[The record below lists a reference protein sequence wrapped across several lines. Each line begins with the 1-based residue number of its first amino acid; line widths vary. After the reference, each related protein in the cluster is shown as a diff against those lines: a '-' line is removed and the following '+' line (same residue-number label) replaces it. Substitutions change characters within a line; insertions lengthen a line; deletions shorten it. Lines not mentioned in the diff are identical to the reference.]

1 MPFQETVNFFPGAGI
16 PGEIYLDGPLRAQPV
31 RLNTTTAA
39 NNVFGR
45 ALTIVSGA
53 TGTGAPGDAANPAPM
68 VAAAGGTGVFAGILA
83 NPKEHVSYGTAA
95 SGPFGTNYALPN
107 GTIASA
113 VQETA
118 GIFVTLPAASA
129 PGDSVYFLT
138 ADGTLVTTAPGATA
152 PVGANA
158 GGPIGKVERF
168 VNVAASLAVVS
179 ILQPARPAAA

>member
-1 MPFQETVNFFPGAGI
+1 MPFQTSVSEFIGFGV

-31 RLNTTTAA
+31 RLTTTDAA

-45 ALTIVSGA
+45 ALTVVSGA
-53 TGTGAPGDAANPAPM
+53 TGTGAAGDGANPAPM
-68 VAAAGGTGVFAGILA
+68 VAAAGGTGRFAGILA

-95 SGPFGTNYALPN
+95 GGPFATTFALPN

-118 GIFVTLPAASA
+118 GIVVTLGAASNV
-129 PGDSVYFLT
+129 GDWVYFLT
-138 ADGTLVTTAPGATA
+138 ATGVLVTAAPNAAA
-152 PVGANA
+152 PANTNA

-168 VNVAASLAVVS
+168 VNAAASLAVVS
-179 ILQPARPAAA
+179 ILQPALPAAA

>member
-1 MPFQETVNFFPGAGI
+1 MPFQTAISEFPGAGV
-16 PGEIYLDGPLRAQPV
+16 PGELYLDGPLRAQPV
-31 RLNTTTAA
+31 RLNTASAA

-83 NPKEHVSYGTAA
+83 NPKEHVSYGTSAD
-95 SGPFGTNYALPN
+95 GPFGTNFALPN

-118 GIFVTLPAASA
+118 GIFVTLPAASN
-129 PGDSVYFLT
+129 PGDSVFYLT
-138 ADGTLVTTAPGATA
+138 ATGALLTAAPGAAT
-152 PVGANA
+152 PANSA
-158 GGPIGKVERF
+158 GPIGKVERF
-168 VNVAASLAVVS
+168 VNVAASLAVISV
-179 ILQPARPAAA
+179 LQPALPA